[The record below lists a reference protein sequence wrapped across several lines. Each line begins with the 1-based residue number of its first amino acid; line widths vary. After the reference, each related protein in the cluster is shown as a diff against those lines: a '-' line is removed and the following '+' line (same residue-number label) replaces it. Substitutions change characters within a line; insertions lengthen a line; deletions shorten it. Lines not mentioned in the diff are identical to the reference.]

1 MAIIIPGIHNYCDRW
16 CERCLFVN
24 KCSVGLAEVKWMSEG
39 KDINNQ
45 AFWDDLGHQFKMAIF
60 LLDNLMK
67 ERGIVVTEEESK
79 KLEEQQQQREK
90 LKTYI
95 RENHPLPTTAMEYSK
110 LSSELLKKEVFES
123 LVKDEVQQKL
133 ELGIVDEEQIKE
145 ELLTI
150 KDSLEVIQWY
160 NHFIWVKSMRAL
172 SPGLGRDDEDELPL
186 LSDKN
191 GSAKIVLLAVEASLG
206 AWHKLFTSFPTLEDE
221 ILTIMAMLQ
230 KILRLVKEEFPN
242 AMSFIRPGFDEGW
255 QQAWDMDEEEDL
267 LEEMEAKYQQY
278 MLDMEEE

>member
-24 KCSVGLAEVKWMSEG
+24 KCSVGIAELKMSNEA
-39 KDINNQ
+39 KDINNE
-45 AFWDDLGHQFKMAIF
+45 AFWDNLGHQFKMAIV
-60 LLDNLMK
+60 LLDKEMN

-79 KLEEQQQQREK
+79 KLIEQQHQRDELRK
-90 LKTYI
+90 QI
-95 RENHPLPTTAMEYSK
+95 RENHPLPKIAMEYSK
-110 LSSELLKKEVFES
+110 VSIELLEREVFES
-123 LVKDEVQQKL
+123 LIQDDIQQKL
-133 ELGIVDEEQIKE
+133 ELGIADEQQIKA

-172 SPGLGRDDEDELPL
+172 SPGLGQDDEEELPL
-186 LSDKN
+186 FSDKN

-230 KILRLVKEEFPN
+230 KIMRLVKEEFPN

-278 MLDMEEE
+278 MLGMEEE

>member
-1 MAIIIPGIHNYCDRW
+1 MAKIIPGIHNYCDRW
-16 CERCLFVN
+16 CERCLFVH
-24 KCSVGLAEVKWMSEG
+24 KCSVGIAELKMSSEA
-39 KDINNQ
+39 KDINNE
-45 AFWDDLGHQFKMAIF
+45 AFWANIGHQFKMAIM
-60 LLDNLMK
+60 LLDNHMHEK
-67 ERGIVVTEEESK
+67 GFVITEEESK
-79 KLEEQQQQREK
+79 KLVEQQQKREE
-90 LKTYI
+90 LKKYI
-95 RENHPLPTTAMEYSK
+95 MENHPLPVLAMEYSK
-110 LSSELLKKEVFES
+110 ASFEILKREVFES
-123 LVKDEVQQKL
+123 LIQDDLKQKF
-133 ELGIVDEEQIKE
+133 ELGIADEEQINAK
-145 ELLTI
+145 LLTI

-172 SPGLGRDDEDELPL
+172 SPGLGQDAEGELPL

-206 AWHKLFTSFPTLEDE
+206 AWHKLFTSFPALEDE

-255 QQAWDMDEEEDL
+255 QQVWDMDEEEDN